1 MGILWMHTKEM
12 HRCARHWSQVWT
24 FLIPRRGC
32 VNQPRVVRQR
42 TTLGR
47 GRAIR
52 SIPEGDEYA
61 GAFGIYPLQGMGR
74 WLSGCPRVAAGPQPW
89 AALLIPFGEK
99 RRLVDKSRGFQTR
112 YLFRVCYQIKS

>member
-1 MGILWMHTKEM
+1 MGPGLCGNAPPWEEVG
-12 HRCARHWSQVWT
+12 A
-24 FLIPRRGC
+24 L
-32 VNQPRVVRQR
+32 
-42 TTLGR
+42 
-47 GRAIR
+47 R

-99 RRLVDKSRGFQTR
+99 RRFVDKSRGFQTR
-112 YLFRVCYQIKS
+112 YLFRVCDQIKSEEIKKCLELHRI